1 MGCNQILDRYI
12 EQLIETSTPQAP
24 AWNIEKIRAGKEN
37 TWNYIDGCM
46 IKALIELYEITGEQR
61 YLTFADDYIDFFV
74 QDDGTIKH
82 YNPQDYNLD
91 NVNAGKTLYK
101 LYDLVGKPKY
111 RAAMDTISRQLE
123 TQPRTKEG
131 VFWHKAVYPNQIWLD
146 GMYMAQ
152 PFYMQYELSFHNRRA
167 CSDSFHMF
175 QVVHDLMRNPLNGL
189 YYHAYDASRKQFWC
203 DPVTGLSANFWLR
216 AEGWFA
222 MALIDTWELMPP
234 SMSAEKDEIR
244 KMFHDLIDAMLPYQD
259 EKTGMW
265 HQVINLPNIA
275 PNYLEESGSAIFANA
290 IMKGVRL
297 GVLGERYYQYGRRA
311 FDGICETCLSEHDGQ
326 LALDNICLVAG
337 LGNTAHREGTFD
349 YYMSEPVV
357 KNDAKGVAPL
367 VLAYIETMHHDK
379 LAGKRD
385 PLAPS
390 GVCSIE
396 DPFGGYT
403 PGINDRQQLMDNFA
417 EYEACLNFA
426 QMLGG
431 CPVGTETGRPNAQ
444 NRVADDRMTDEA
456 LDAFAD
462 GLARVCERAEA
473 VGGQILI
480 EPGWNETVNTPDRCR
495 EVLERVSSPSLGVI
509 YDPVSLLH
517 PSVVDEAQEITARML
532 YLCGSKIRVLH
543 AKDFEVVDNE
553 DEAGWCDG
561 TGSRLVCHGVGETG
575 RYDFE
580 PVVAWAAAACPGI
593 PCVVENSV
601 PATAADCLATLEH
614 MSARCG
620 ASHREL

>member
-1 MGCNQILDRYI
+1 
-12 EQLIETSTPQAP
+12 
-24 AWNIEKIRAGKEN
+24 
-37 TWNYIDGCM
+37 
-46 IKALIELYEITGEQR
+46 
-61 YLTFADDYIDFFV
+61 
-74 QDDGTIKH
+74 
-82 YNPQDYNLD
+82 
-91 NVNAGKTLYK
+91 
-101 LYDLVGKPKY
+101 
-111 RAAMDTISRQLE
+111 MDTIYRQLE

-216 AEGWFA
+216 AEG
-222 MALIDTWELMPP
+222 
-234 SMSAEKDEIR
+234 
-244 KMFHDLIDAMLPYQD
+244 
-259 EKTGMW
+259 
-265 HQVINLPNIA
+265 
-275 PNYLEESGSAIFANA
+275 
-290 IMKGVRL
+290 
-297 GVLGERYYQYGRRA
+297 
-311 FDGICETCLSEHDGQ
+311 
-326 LALDNICLVAG
+326 
-337 LGNTAHREGTFD
+337 
-349 YYMSEPVV
+349 
-357 KNDAKGVAPL
+357 
-367 VLAYIETMHHDK
+367 
-379 LAGKRD
+379 
-385 PLAPS
+385 
-390 GVCSIE
+390 
-396 DPFGGYT
+396 
-403 PGINDRQQLMDNFA
+403 
-417 EYEACLNFA
+417 
-426 QMLGG
+426 
-431 CPVGTETGRPNAQ
+431 
-444 NRVADDRMTDEA
+444 
-456 LDAFAD
+456 
-462 GLARVCERAEA
+462 

-495 EVLERVSSPSLGVI
+495 EVLERVPSPALGVI

-517 PSVVDEAQEITARML
+517 PSVVGEAQENAARML

-580 PVVAWAAAACPGI
+580 PVVAWAAAACSGI

-601 PATAADCLATLEH
+601 PATAASCLATLER

-620 ASHREL
+620 APHREI

>member
-82 YNPQDYNLD
+82 YNPQEYNLD

-111 RAAMDTISRQLE
+111 RAAMDTIYRQLE

-275 PNYLEESGSAIFANA
+275 PNYLEESGSAITAASSHCNTS
-290 IMKGVRL
+290 
-297 GVLGERYYQYGRRA
+297 
-311 FDGICETCLSEHDGQ
+311 TCSVSSLSVW
-326 LALDNICLVAG
+326 ACWASVTTS
-337 LGNTAHREGTFD
+337 TA
-349 YYMSEPVV
+349 
-357 KNDAKGVAPL
+357 VAPSTASARPACPSMTGSWRSTTSAWL
-367 VLAYIETMHHDK
+367 RAWETP
-379 LAGKRD
+379 R
-385 PLAPS
+385 
-390 GVCSIE
+390 
-396 DPFGGYT
+396 
-403 PGINDRQQLMDNFA
+403 
-417 EYEACLNFA
+417 
-426 QMLGG
+426 
-431 CPVGTETGRPNAQ
+431 
-444 NRVADDRMTDEA
+444 
-456 LDAFAD
+456 
-462 GLARVCERAEA
+462 
-473 VGGQILI
+473 
-480 EPGWNETVNTPDRCR
+480 
-495 EVLERVSSPSLGVI
+495 
-509 YDPVSLLH
+509 
-517 PSVVDEAQEITARML
+517 TAR
-532 YLCGSKIRVLH
+532 
-543 AKDFEVVDNE
+543 A
-553 DEAGWCDG
+553 
-561 TGSRLVCHGVGETG
+561 RLIT
-575 RYDFE
+575 
-580 PVVAWAAAACPGI
+580 
-593 PCVVENSV
+593 
-601 PATAADCLATLEH
+601 T
-614 MSARCG
+614 
-620 ASHREL
+620 

>member
-1 MGCNQILDRYI
+1 MRIYNSATHKKEEFQPIEPGKVRMYVCGPTVYDNIHIGNARTFISFDVIRRWLIASGYEVTFAQNLTDVDDKIIKRANEQGRTAAEVATEFSDKFIGVMRAANVLDPDVR
-12 EQLIETSTPQAP
+12 P
-24 AWNIEKIRAGKEN
+24 RATKE
-37 TWNYIDGCM
+37 IGPMIAM

-82 YNPQDYNLD
+82 YNPQEYNLD

-111 RAAMDTISRQLE
+111 RAAMDTIYRQLE

-311 FDGICETCLSEHDGQ
+311 FDGICDTCLSEHDGQ

-337 LGNTAHREGTFD
+337 LGNTAHREGTFG

-367 VLAYIETMHHDK
+367 VLAYIETIHHDK
-379 LAGKRD
+379 LDGKRD

-403 PGINDRQQLMDNFA
+403 PGINA
-417 EYEACLNFA
+417 HK
-426 QMLGG
+426 G
-431 CPVGTETGRPNAQ
+431 CE
-444 NRVADDRMTDEA
+444 
-456 LDAFAD
+456 
-462 GLARVCERAEA
+462 
-473 VGGQILI
+473 
-480 EPGWNETVNTPDRCR
+480 
-495 EVLERVSSPSLGVI
+495 
-509 YDPVSLLH
+509 
-517 PSVVDEAQEITARML
+517 
-532 YLCGSKIRVLH
+532 
-543 AKDFEVVDNE
+543 
-553 DEAGWCDG
+553 
-561 TGSRLVCHGVGETG
+561 
-575 RYDFE
+575 
-580 PVVAWAAAACPGI
+580 
-593 PCVVENSV
+593 
-601 PATAADCLATLEH
+601 
-614 MSARCG
+614 
-620 ASHREL
+620 